1 MGLRNAT
8 LRKGWSNFPAAPWYV
23 WDRLKHDMRVSEK
36 SYKSVVFIGG
46 ETPNGFI
53 PEGTG
58 LIGVFRREDVTCVF
72 VITARHVIDAIP
84 RDQLAIRLNRKSGG
98 AESLRVHQ
106 AATIMRFRPRAIDLA
121 FIAMD
126 IDPSIYDVTALEI
139 DKSKWNAEM
148 ESAGTTPHAGDQIA
162 VVGLYTSHYG
172 KEKNA
177 PVVRIG
183 HLASLHNDEPVLT
196 HRGYVPAFLAEVHS
210 IAGLSGS
217 PVYWSPPGGDE
228 KVIKAQLALGILVG
242 YHTTRTRGEEIE
254 VPKLQPLD
262 LAVDFENEGDG
273 EDDAKWSDE
282 NRTGFG
288 VVLPIGM
295 IFQAFELENV
305 RAFLEAGFK
314 AFLQSSGYRDAS
326 GGFFSDA
333 LSPPSD
339 ANPTHREDFTSL
351 LTAAVKKPA
360 QED

>member
-1 MGLRNAT
+1 
-8 LRKGWSNFPAAPWYV
+8 
-23 WDRLKHDMRVSEK
+23 
-36 SYKSVVFIGG
+36 
-46 ETPNGFI
+46 
-53 PEGTG
+53 
-58 LIGVFRREDVTCVF
+58 
-72 VITARHVIDAIP
+72 
-84 RDQLAIRLNRKSGG
+84 
-98 AESLRVHQ
+98 
-106 AATIMRFRPRAIDLA
+106 
-121 FIAMD
+121 
-126 IDPSIYDVTALEI
+126 
-139 DKSKWNAEM
+139 
-148 ESAGTTPHAGDQIA
+148 
-162 VVGLYTSHYG
+162 
-172 KEKNA
+172 
-177 PVVRIG
+177 
-183 HLASLHNDEPVLT
+183 
-196 HRGYVPAFLAEVHS
+196 
-210 IAGLSGS
+210 
-217 PVYWSPPGGDE
+217 
-228 KVIKAQLALGILVG
+228 LVG